1 MTDKKTSSRWGFLR
15 LAGTTIGAAIGGFAL
30 GAHRLEAAPQPV
42 APSQPTAPPQLTALP
57 QPTVQ
62 PTATPQIEA
71 TSGLPVYNARSYGAV
86 GDGVADDTS
95 AINAAIAAA
104 AAAGGGVAHLPTGT
118 YRVTPRPH
126 PQDGSYAPCLVMRH
140 GVILRGAGKEA
151 TTVRLADNAALPAG
165 SDCIYLVLNATIN
178 GALASAARDGS
189 MVVEDLTFDGA
200 AARQTAP
207 TCGVFWINCRDVH
220 HTRVRVRDVYGTGS
234 NGGLAETFFYEFQL
248 GAEAS
253 YSFCEAVATG
263 DGSTAS
269 GFSADN
275 ATSVTYVGCS
285 AYGMKVSNGFTHN
298 TCAVLRYTDCY
309 AHSNGMYGFNSEGA
323 EDVRYS
329 NCVAGARA
337 DSAGQGTFGAS
348 QPLGNTSAGF
358 MINGSRV
365 VDLTGCAARYNNG
378 HGLWLAK
385 EPDSVRVTGGEY
397 SNNGGW
403 GIAAM
408 SGATNAAIS
417 HETRLAHNTA
427 GALLAQADLNAAT
440 PFLYDSGWITAT
452 SAALAVDHALPSR
465 PRTVTVY
472 SSATPTPADDAL
484 VSIHGGAGAV
494 SASSRQVVVPGLT
507 AGMAYRVVATY

>member
-15 LAGTTIGAAIGGFAL
+15 LAGTTIGAAVGGFAL
-30 GAHRLEAAPQPV
+30 GAHRSEAAPQPV
-42 APSQPTAPPQLTALP
+42 APPQPTAALQPTAAT

-62 PTATPQIEA
+62 PTTTPQAEA

-95 AINAAIAAA
+95 AINAAIAAAAA

-178 GALASAARDGS
+178 GTLASAARDGS

-263 DGSTAS
+263 DGTTAS

-337 DSAGQGTFGAS
+337 DKAGQGLFTAG
-348 QPLGNTSAGF
+348 QTLGNTSAGF

-365 VDLTGCAARYNNG
+365 VDLTGCSSRYNGG

-385 EPDSVRVTGGEY
+385 EPDGVRVVGGAY
-397 SNNGGW
+397 SDNGGW
-403 GIAAM
+403 GITATAGAANI
-408 SGATNAAIS
+408 SIS
-417 HETRLAHNTA
+417 HETRLAANAA
-427 GALLAQADLNAAT
+427 GALQAQADLNTAT
-440 PFLYDSGWITAT
+440 PFLYDSGWIAAMDT
-452 SAALAVDHALPSR
+452 SLTVNHGLPNR
-465 PRTVTVY
+465 PRGVTVY
-472 SSATPTPADDAL
+472 FGPGPTPADDAF
-484 VSIHGGAGAV
+484 VSTYPDPV
-494 SASSRQVVVPGLT
+494 SVSGSQITVPVVTMGV
-507 AGMAYRVVATY
+507 AYRVVAVY